1 MNRFTKLLKNLGLK
15 KNDIVFVHSDLSKL
29 SSKYNVIDICED
41 LFNSILKIIGKESS
55 LIVPT
60 FTYENFNKNRIFNN
74 METFSETGIFSE
86 FVRLKKNSKRTNH
99 PLFSLSGVGNNLD
112 LIFKHTNRNSTGKG
126 SPFERMLKFNVK
138 ILHIDIELVNAC
150 TFLHYIEE
158 QMNVPYRY
166 SKYFNYEII
175 NEKKKKITLE
185 YENYVRMTEFYKFP
199 KQSKNIQIDLIKNK
213 IMKINKLEK
222 SYFTM
227 VCTKKLNNFFCNRI
241 RKNPFYIYGKK
252 LNIVNG

>member
-1 MNRFTKLLKNLGLK
+1 MHRFTNLLKNLGLK
-15 KNDIVFVHSDLSKL
+15 KNDIVFIHSDLSKL
-29 SSKYNVIDICED
+29 SSKNNLIDICDD
-41 LFNSILKIIGKESS
+41 LFNSIFEIIGKESS
-55 LIVPT
+55 LVVPT
-60 FTYENFNKNRIFNN
+60 FTYENFNKNKIFNN
-74 METFSETGIFSE
+74 KETFSETGIFSE

-112 LIFKHTNRNSTGKG
+112 LIFKHINRNSTGKG

-166 SKYFNYEII
+166 SKYFSYEII

-199 KQSKNIQIDLIKNK
+199 KQSKNIQNELIKNK
-213 IMKINKLEK
+213 IMKIKKLEK
-222 SYFTM
+222 SLFTM
-227 VCTKKLNNFFCNRI
+227 VCTKKLNNFFCNKI
-241 RKNPFYIYGKK
+241 KKNPFYIYGKK
-252 LNIVNG
+252 LNIVNR

>member
-1 MNRFTKLLKNLGLK
+1 MYKFTKPLKSLGLK

-29 SSKYNVIDICED
+29 SSKNNVIDICED
-41 LFNSILKIIGKESS
+41 LFNSISGIIGKESS

-74 METFSETGIFSE
+74 IETFSETGIFSE
-86 FVRLKKNSKRTNH
+86 FIRLKKNSKRTNH

-112 LIFKHTNRNSTGKG
+112 LIFKNVNRKSTGKG

-138 ILHIDIELVNAC
+138 ILHIDIQLINAC
-150 TFLHYIEE
+150 TFLHFIEE

-175 NEKKKKITLE
+175 NEQKKKITLE

-199 KQSKNIQIDLIKNK
+199 KQSKYIQNDLIKNK
-213 IMKINKLEK
+213 VMKINKLEK
-222 SYFTM
+222 SYFTI
-227 VCTKKLNNFFCNRI
+227 VHSTQLNNFFSRKI
-241 RKNPFYIYGKK
+241 KKNPFYIYGKK
-252 LNIVNG
+252 LNVING